1 MFTVEL
7 KADQVTGA
15 LERLSDSMDD
25 MTDVMNDI
33 GDYLTRATK
42 DRFADGNG
50 PDGAAWAANSPVTLA
65 RKSSVKPLVQS
76 GTMQEGIFHDA
87 GRDFVEVGSGV
98 VQAGMMQ
105 FGGTRAAFPHL
116 WGDIPARPFLGVS
129 PEYETNMLALI
140 EDYLTKAVGPA
151 S

>member
-1 MFTVEL
+1 MFIVEL

-15 LERLSDSMDD
+15 LDRLSGSMDD
-25 MTDVMNDI
+25 MTPLMEQL
-33 GDYLTRATK
+33 GEYLTKSTK
-42 DRFADGNG
+42 DRFADGKG

-76 GTMQEGIFHDA
+76 GTMREGIFHDA

-98 VQAGMMQ
+98 VQAAMMQ

-116 WGDIPARPFLGVS
+116 WGDIPARPFIGLS
-129 PEYETNMLALI
+129 PEDETNMLDII
-140 EDYLTKAVGPA
+140 EEYLTGAITTA